1 MKFTPYWSHEP
12 ANEVWRR
19 EVNVVLPGP
28 GSTIKADT
36 WPTTVPLRNS
46 WGYNRPVLPPKLD
59 FHPAAK
65 LENEAMVEKR
75 YVTESSDPEDFAP
88 SVSEFGGLS
97 IRNAPTAVPTKTMP
111 IPMPLRGHG
120 GHGPVVF
127 HPPIPDDSFQP
138 VPMLPRDLNL
148 VAREEVTLLPA
159 AGIYSIP
166 ERETV
171 NESPSKDENNQVM
184 TTLHATRRPLYTLPV
199 QTPTP
204 DIWRR
209 EIDQEPRP
217 IPEDNAANLLPSADS
232 RIIIT
237 HEPAD
242 AIWRRSDE
250 LSKEKRS
257 AQPVPPPEFFE
268 DDHHLILHGPA
279 IEARSPIKIDLN
291 GGKPKIPV
299 TPAIQLMP
307 DSEVYRRDNEPSKR
321 SPVKIDLNGGK
332 PKVPVTPAIQLMPDS
347 EVYRRNV
354 DSTLLDDLF
363 DAEHRGFLDRRA
375 DPADTAYDEALSA
388 MRAALEAFI
397 ALCTNPTV
405 LAHLETDSVEK
416 CQAKVRKALKHIN
429 TPSPSST
436 PPSTPSTPSPVPS
449 PSTLPLVPRRTTDEE
464 NAQRKKE
471 RENEVALRAWQK
483 YQDTCGGLLAFACE
497 PKCRE
502 SDPWPCIPQPAV
514 AMPTAGEVYR

>member
-19 EVNVVLPGP
+19 DVNDVLPEP
-28 GSTIKADT
+28 VSTIELDN
-36 WPTTVPLRNS
+36 WPTTMPLRNTR
-46 WGYNRPVLPPKLD
+46 GYNRPVLPPRLD

-65 LENEAMVEKR
+65 LENEAIVEKR
-75 YVTESSDPEDFAP
+75 YLLESFDPEDIVP
-88 SVSEFGGLS
+88 SVSEVSELS
-97 IRNAPTAVPTKTMP
+97 IRNAPTAVPTKTMQM
-111 IPMPLRGHG
+111 PMPLIGHG

-127 HPPIPDDSFQP
+127 HPPIPEESFQP
-138 VPMLPRDLNL
+138 LPKLPHDLDL

-159 AGIYSIP
+159 AGIYSTP
-166 ERETV
+166 EPDTIKEP
-171 NESPSKDENNQVM
+171 PSKDENDPIM
-184 TTLHATRRPLYTLPV
+184 LSLSATRRPLYTLPV
-199 QTPTP
+199 QTPTYE
-204 DIWRR
+204 ILRR
-209 EIDQEPRP
+209 YMDQEPHP
-217 IPEDNAANLLPSADS
+217 APVGNADLLPSADS
-232 RIIIT
+232 RVVVT

-242 AIWRRSDE
+242 GIWRRTGES
-250 LSKEKRS
+250 LGTKRS
-257 AQPVPPPEFFE
+257 TYPIPPPEFFE
-268 DDHHLILHGPA
+268 DNHHPILHGPV
-279 IEARSPIKIDLN
+279 IERRSPVKIDLN

-307 DSEVYRRDNEPSKR
+307 DSEVYRRDNDLSER

-332 PKVPVTPAIQLMPDS
+332 PKIPVTPAIQLMPDS

-354 DSTLLDDLF
+354 DSTLISNLLHD
-363 DAEHRGFLDRRA
+363 EHKGFLDRRA
-375 DPADTAYDEALSA
+375 DPSDTAYDEALAS

-429 TPSPSST
+429 TPSPST
-436 PPSTPSTPSPVPS
+436 PTSPSPSSAPVPS

-464 NAQRKKE
+464 NAQREKE